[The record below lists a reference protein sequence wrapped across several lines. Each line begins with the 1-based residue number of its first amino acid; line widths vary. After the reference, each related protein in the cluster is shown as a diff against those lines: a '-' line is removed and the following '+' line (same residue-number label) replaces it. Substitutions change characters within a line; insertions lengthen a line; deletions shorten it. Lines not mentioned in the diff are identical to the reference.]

1 MKYVGFK
8 ISDGRVWAGV
18 QAMQASLLLRLLNLF
33 EKAFC
38 GL

>member
-18 QAMQASLLLRLLNLF
+18 QASSLLRLLNLF